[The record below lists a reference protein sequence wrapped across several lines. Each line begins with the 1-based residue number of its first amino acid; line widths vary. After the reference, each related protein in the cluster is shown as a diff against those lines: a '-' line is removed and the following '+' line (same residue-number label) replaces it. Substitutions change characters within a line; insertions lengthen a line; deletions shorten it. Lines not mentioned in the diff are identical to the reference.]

1 MCQKHFSISKNESEG
16 APSSSKGGV
25 ANILQYEPP
34 VYRENP
40 KGCYIEFRAFD
51 PERGVMRRKRMKVNR
66 IGGTLAR
73 RKYAKEVIARLN
85 DQLKNGWNPWIAKD
99 TSDLLTFTDGLTRY
113 ENYLEKM
120 MADGLYRKET
130 YAGYKS
136 YVKMLKEYIKK
147 INPIF
152 YMYQFDRKFCVAFL
166 DYVFIDRNN
175 GAQTRNNY
183 LGFLKTFSGFLVEK
197 GFLKSRPTEGIAP
210 ISKRLYKK
218 GRTVIPIDVVR
229 KIADYCKTNEKYFL
243 LACYL
248 LYYCF
253 IRPVEMTRLQI
264 KHINVK
270 HCTVF
275 IPGECSKN
283 HQDQTVTLPK
293 KVLLYAIEIGVIEAP
308 QNDYIFSYN
317 LRPGQKQI
325 DPKHFRDHW
334 DNVRRALNLKP
345 EWKFYSLK
353 DTGITEMCDNNMATI
368 AVRDQA
374 RHSSLAITD
383 IYTRHNAKANKDI
396 VNLDG
401 AL

>member
-1 MCQKHFSISKNESEG
+1 MCPKHLATQKNESEG
-16 APSSSKGGV
+16 TQLSSRSCL

-66 IGGTLAR
+66 ICGTMAR

-99 TSDLLTFTDGLTRY
+99 TSDLLTFSDGLIRY

-136 YVKMLKEYIKK
+136 YVKMLKEYIEKV
-147 INPIF
+147 NRIF

-166 DYVFIDRNN
+166 DYVFIERNN

-197 GFLKSRPTEGIAP
+197 GYLKSRPTEGIAP

-218 GRTVIPIDVVR
+218 GRTVIPIDVVG
-229 KIADYCKTNEKYFL
+229 KIADYCKINEKYFL

-253 IRPVEMTRLQI
+253 IRPVEMTRLKI

-270 HCTVF
+270 DCTIF

-293 KVLLYAIEIGVIEAP
+293 KVIIYAIDLGVLAAP
-308 QNDYIFSYN
+308 QDDYIFSYN
-317 LRPGQKQI
+317 LRPGKEQI

-334 DNVRRALNLKP
+334 DNVRRALSLKP

>member
-1 MCQKHFSISKNESEG
+1 MCQEHFSALRKESKTVQ
-16 APSSSKGGV
+16 PSSTKGVGTV
-25 ANILQYEPP
+25 LQFEPP

-40 KGCYIEFRAFD
+40 RGCYIEFRAFD
-51 PERGVMRRKRMKVNR
+51 PERGEMRRKRIKINR
-66 IGGTLAR
+66 IEGLLAR
-73 RKYAKEVIARLN
+73 RKYAKGVIARITEQLN
-85 DQLKNGWNPWIAKD
+85 RGWNPWIAKD
-99 TSDLLTFTDGLTRY
+99 TSTLLTFSDGLTRY
-113 ENYLEKM
+113 ENYIEKM
-120 MADGLYRKET
+120 NADGLYRKET

-136 YVKMLKEYIKK
+136 YVKILKEYVDKV
-147 INPIF
+147 NPIY
-152 YMYQFDRKFCVAFL
+152 YMYQFDRNFCVKFL
-166 DYVFIDRNN
+166 DYVFIERDN

-197 GFLKSRPTEGIAP
+197 GFLQVRPTEGIAP

-218 GRTVIPIDVVR
+218 GRTVIPLDVVG
-229 KIADYCKTNEKYFL
+229 KIADYCAMHEKHFL

-253 IRPVEMTRLQI
+253 IRPVEMTRLKI

-270 HCTVF
+270 DSTIF

-293 KVLLYAIEIGVIEAP
+293 KVLLYAIEIGVISAP
-308 QNDYIFSYN
+308 KDYYIFSYN
-317 LRPGQKQI
+317 LSPGKEQI

-334 DNVRRALNLKP
+334 DNVRKALKLKP

-396 VNLDG
+396 VDLDG